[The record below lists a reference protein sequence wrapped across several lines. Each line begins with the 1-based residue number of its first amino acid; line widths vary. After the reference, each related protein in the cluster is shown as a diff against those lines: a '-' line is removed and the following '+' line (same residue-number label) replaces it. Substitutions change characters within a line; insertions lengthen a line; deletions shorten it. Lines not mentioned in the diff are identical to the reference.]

1 MNAWFDD
8 FAIRSAE
15 IASRH
20 GAPIDAPHLN
30 AAIARELLE
39 LTRVVAHTGERQ
51 YAPLVAYVLGQTV
64 ERMTRLNPQLDTEE
78 IVGFLA
84 DIKQSLAGKSSGD

>member
-1 MNAWFDD
+1 MNAWLDD
-8 FAIRSAE
+8 FAIRSAD

-20 GAPIDAPHLN
+20 RAQINAPQLN

-51 YAPLVAYVLGQTV
+51 FAPLAAYILGQTV
-64 ERMTRLNPQLDTEE
+64 ERMTRANPQLETEE
-78 IVGFLA
+78 IVAFLA
-84 DIKQSLAGKSSGD
+84 ELKRALPEMTAAD